1 MFLLLYLT
9 YGRVAD
15 VVRIF
20 MTLPLGAVGGIF
32 ALTLRDMPFSVS
44 AGVGFVAMS
53 GVSVLGDMVFVSFLR
68 DLLDK
73 GRTLREAIREA
84 ALTRIRP
91 VLMTGLVA
99 SLGFVPMALNTG
111 VGAEVQRPLA
121 TVVIGC
127 VVTST
132 MLTLLALPVFY
143 SLLSQV
149 DDGR

>member
-1 MFLLLYLT
+1 
-9 YGRVAD
+9 
-15 VVRIF
+15 
-20 MTLPLGAVGGIF
+20 
-32 ALTLRDMPFSVS
+32 
-44 AGVGFVAMS
+44 MS

-68 DLLDK
+68 GLMEQ
-73 GRTLREAIREA
+73 GRSLRDAIREA

-132 MLTLLALPVFY
+132 FLTLLVLPVFY
-143 SLLSQV
+143 SAL
-149 DDGR
+149 GRDRNPQRAN